1 MHVVQRSRWTMTTLV
16 ALAFTVSCAEP
27 AGVPDSAG
35 QVELATSIALDAKGG
50 KPGGGGDG
58 GGGELVGGV
67 APGDFGSGD
76 ASPLAS
82 TCPTTVKVGQW
93 HLDFGASQCLV
104 VTLTWNDASGFE
116 PYPLTDDVK
125 LVVRKESGKNG
136 RITHVRLLG
145 QDVIGDAGVAHE
157 TDEVPVA
164 SPVVPD
170 KAGFT
175 LHVHAPRV
183 EVWRLS
189 EHVGGDRVALVGWVS
204 IGDAIYTSQ

>member
-1 MHVVQRSRWTMTTLV
+1 MNVGQRSWWTMTPLAV
-16 ALAFTVSCAEP
+16 LALTVSCAEP
-27 AGVPDSAG
+27 TGVPDVAG
-35 QVELATSIALDAKGG
+35 QVELATPAAMDAKGG
-50 KPGGGGDG
+50 KPGGGGDVG
-58 GGGELVGGV
+58 SELIGDV
-67 APGDFGSGD
+67 AVADFGSGD
-76 ASPLAS
+76 ANSLGS

-93 HLDFGASQCLV
+93 HLDFGPSECLV

-116 PYPLTDDVK
+116 PYPLTDDVR
-125 LVVRKESGKNG
+125 LVVRKENGRNG

-145 QDVIGDAGVAHE
+145 QDVIGEAGVAHE
-157 TDEVPVA
+157 SDEVPVA

-189 EHVGGDRVALVGWVS
+189 EHVGGDRVALIGWVS
-204 IGDAIYTSQ
+204 IGDMIYTAR